1 MMALAGSRKRP
12 VGFHT
17 QSKQGA
23 VPGLIC
29 RFQPPQLPANA
40 GCHRTM
46 MWW

>member
-23 VPGLIC
+23 VPGLIR
-29 RFQPPQLPANA
+29 RFQPRNCPQTPVAIA
-40 GCHRTM
+40 
-46 MWW
+46 